1 MRTLKIICT
10 VCGVGLGAASL
21 LHLLSFDIAM
31 PLMFMLIIC
40 LNLICAK
47 ECHDKADKSGALLYL
62 GVAMFLAIVI
72 LYNLANKF
80 M

>member
-10 VCGVGLGAASL
+10 ICGVGLGAASL

-31 PLMFMLIIC
+31 PLMFVFIVV
-40 LNLICAK
+40 LNLVCAK
-47 ECHDKADKSGALLYL
+47 ECHDKEDNSGTLLYL
-62 GVAMFLAIVI
+62 GLAIILGIVT
-72 LYNLANKF
+72 LYNLVSKF